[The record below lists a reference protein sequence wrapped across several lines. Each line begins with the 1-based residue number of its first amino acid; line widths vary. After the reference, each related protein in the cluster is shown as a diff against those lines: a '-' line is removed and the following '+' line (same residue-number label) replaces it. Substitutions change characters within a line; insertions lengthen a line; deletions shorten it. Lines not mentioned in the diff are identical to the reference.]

1 MHLLGGPALQAREPV
16 DPGGAFLLG
25 KGGLRAGLLEYHLGV
40 HEVADAPTRDQQ
52 PLVGQRLIGQHHRVA
67 RDRSEEHTSE
77 LQSLMRNSYAVFC
90 VKKTTTTTITTTK

>member
-40 HEVADAPTRDQQ
+40 HEVADALTRDQQ
-52 PLVGQRLIGQHHRVA
+52 PLVGHRLIGQHHRVA
-67 RDRSEEHTSE
+67 RDAERMGRSEEHTSE
-77 LQSLMRNSYAVFC
+77 LLSLMRISYAVFFLM
-90 VKKTTTTTITTTK
+90 KTM